1 MSFLLSLT
9 FIFGCLNFENQYS
22 IDRDGDGFSIYDGD
36 CDDNDINITLAECT
50 DDDNDGQNEYQGDCD
65 DENPFVYTGIAY
77 QDDPNKD
84 LCMKDVDG
92 DGFGDKNA
100 PEGIINGSDC
110 DDNRITS
117 TQHQMKSVMNWI
129 TTVMNL
135 MKNPLTEM
143 FYEDQDGDGF
153 GSSSVSLSVKCALS
167 KRVCQ

>member
-1 MSFLLSLT
+1 MSVLLSLT

-50 DDDNDGQNEYQGDCD
+50 DDDNDGQNEYEGDCD
-65 DENPFVYTGIAY
+65 DTNPFVYTGIAY
-77 QDDPNKD
+77 KDDPNKD

-92 DGFGDKNA
+92 DGFGDQDA

-110 DDNRITS
+110 DDNRDNVNPTS
-117 TQHQMKSVMNWI
+117 NEICDELDNDCDELVDEEPVDGSV
-129 TTVMNL
+129 
-135 MKNPLTEM
+135 

-153 GSSSVSLSVKCALS
+153 GSNNVSLVS
-167 KRVCQ
+167 KNVR